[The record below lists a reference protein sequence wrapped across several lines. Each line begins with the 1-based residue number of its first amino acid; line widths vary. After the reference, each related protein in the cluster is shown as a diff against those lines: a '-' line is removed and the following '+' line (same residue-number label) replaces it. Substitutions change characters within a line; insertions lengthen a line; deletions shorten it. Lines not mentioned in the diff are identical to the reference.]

1 MGAPAG
7 TGLSAAPATGP
18 RAAWRVLRTRNFGPY
33 FAGNA
38 ASASGTWF
46 QNLAASILVFQLTHS
61 AFLLGVL
68 NFVQFAPV
76 LLLVPWTGSVA
87 DRVRPPQAA
96 ARHAAR
102 VVRLSATLAALAW
115 HGSVTTWVV
124 IAFSGGLGVLNA
136 FSNPAQTAM
145 VGSLVPKADLAQAV
159 ALNTMTFN
167 LARALGPVTAAA
179 VIAAFG
185 VGAAFAVNAV
195 SYLVLVG
202 ALLVIRPRPLDR
214 ARRPSFRESLTLVRR
229 TPRLGAYLLIV
240 LTVSVT
246 ADPIN
251 TLSPAF
257 AHAFSL
263 PVTWAGVIV
272 GVFGAGAVAAALL
285 VAGRVAGSRKRMAGT
300 LGLLG
305 GGVLLFSLSPWFAL
319 GLVFLAAAGFGYLS
333 TNAAA
338 TTRLQLGVAENERG
352 RIMALWSIAFLGV
365 RPLASLIDGGDRRDA
380 SACGLQ
386 VSSCRCRRSSERP
399 SCSRVRGSARRRCP
413 SGSKRPRAS
422 GRRCERGRPR
432 PSRDGGPSAC
442 ASRAPPRPGSGSRAR
457 PASKA
462 IWHARSRWVAAATAS
477 PTSRPAVVIP

>member
-1 MGAPAG
+1 VGAPAG

-46 QNLAASILVFQLTHS
+46 QNLAGSILVFQLTHS

-76 LLLVPWTGSVA
+76 LLLVPWTGSLA
-87 DRVRPPQAA
+87 DRVDRRKLLLVTQLGSFA
-96 ARHAAR
+96 
-102 VVRLSATLAALAW
+102 LSAALAALAW

-136 FSNPAQTAM
+136 FSSPAQTAM

-300 LGLLG
+300 LGMLG

-365 RPLASLIDGGDRRDA
+365 RPLASLIDGGIAETFGVRTA
-380 SACGLQ
+380 GVVMSLPALVGAAVMLQ
-386 VSSCRCRRSSERP
+386 GARLRATALSERL
-399 SCSRVRGSARRRCP
+399 
-413 SGSKRPRAS
+413 
-422 GRRCERGRPR
+422 E
-432 PSRDGGPSAC
+432 
-442 ASRAPPRPGSGSRAR
+442 AP
-457 PASKA
+457 
-462 IWHARSRWVAAATAS
+462 
-477 PTSRPAVVIP
+477 